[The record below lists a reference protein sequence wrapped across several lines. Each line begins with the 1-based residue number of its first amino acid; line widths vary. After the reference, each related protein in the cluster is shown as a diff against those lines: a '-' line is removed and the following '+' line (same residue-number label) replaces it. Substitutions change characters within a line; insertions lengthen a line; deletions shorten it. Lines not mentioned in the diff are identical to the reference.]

1 LTHHQSKRCTVR
13 KRAKIKTDEIKKNYE
28 IIVQGPG
35 SRLINFGS
43 AAGFVRC
50 IPVDDFYLI
59 LDYQLIV
66 VLQINLLV

>member
-1 LTHHQSKRCTVR
+1 MTHHQSKRCTVR
-13 KRAKIKTDEIKKNYE
+13 KRAKIKTDEIKTYE

-35 SRLINFGS
+35 SRLINCGS

-50 IPVDDFYLI
+50 ILITMVYLI